1 MRTNVENSLVTEARL
16 VNQQLLEDEV
26 NVARGSQAPTL
37 ASTTVAANAFTA
49 AAHLVCRA
57 GQLQADFG
65 LNCVCFVQP

>member
-26 NVARGSQAPTL
+26 KVARGSQTPTL
-37 ASTTVAANAFTA
+37 ASTPVAARAFTA

-57 GQLQADFG
+57 GQLQADLG
-65 LNCVCFVQP
+65 LNWVCFVQP